1 MDSKTTTNTIKA
13 RERNGKKTRKK
24 RNRYYATDP
33 SCRFFLGGKAEIM
46 ILAAEMIS
54 ERAKDLGFYSKVDQ
68 SNSSDSVY
76 IMIGKT
82 IDLDDKFVAVRISD
96 HRVYL
101 TDFRM
106 SFHKKVIKVTGTPS
120 IKKIEKAVESLIRFA
135 YGSKKPK
142 HKKTVTKEEVVDFL
156 LSMSEAEREGFL
168 AENGLIQSV

>member
-13 RERNGKKTRKK
+13 RERNGKRTRRK
-24 RNRYYATDP
+24 RDKYYSTDP

-68 SNSSDSVY
+68 SNSGDSAYVR
-76 IMIGKT
+76 IGKT
-82 IDLDDKFVAVRISD
+82 IDLDDKFVMVRVSD

-106 SFHKKVIKVTGTPS
+106 SSHKKVIKVTGTPS

-135 YGSKKPK
+135 CGAKKPK
-142 HKKTVTKEEVVDFL
+142 HEKIMTKEDVVDFL
-156 LSMSEAEREGFL
+156 LSMSGAEREGFL
-168 AENGLIQSV
+168 AENGFIQSV